1 MWAERAGVPV
11 CSRYV
16 QAYVDLLSSIR
27 YSMVSDSHLLLED
40 KISMDAATPLPMEG
54 QTKSE
59 KCGNSSVSISHK
71 SWEWDEGW
79 ISCDAGW
86 EVWTGS
92 IECMAVDW
100 TAPSRSA
107 VRSLM
112 DGGEGP
118 PMLREG
124 CFVVRG
130 LDWDDENS
138 GTLTGKEDGK
148 DKYEKEKKE
157 RERQQNESQESANE
171 ISKKQLTEDK
181 VKPDSIDSVGSRR
194 FWHRSKA

>member
-40 KISMDAATPLPMEG
+40 KIAMDAATPLPMEG

-86 EVWTGS
+86 EVDRKHRVYGS
-92 IECMAVDW
+92 
-100 TAPSRSA
+100 R
-107 VRSLM
+107 L
-112 DGGEGP
+112 
-118 PMLREG
+118 
-124 CFVVRG
+124 
-130 LDWDDENS
+130 
-138 GTLTGKEDGK
+138 
-148 DKYEKEKKE
+148 
-157 RERQQNESQESANE
+157 
-171 ISKKQLTEDK
+171 
-181 VKPDSIDSVGSRR
+181 DSISLCRPLTYGWWGRTS
-194 FWHRSKA
+194 HAS